1 MDIEIKKLCKSYGNE
16 PVLKDFSYT
25 FKDGSKTAIIGSSGI
40 GKTTL
45 LSILSGEV
53 PADSGIVS
61 GLETRR
67 IGMVFQEDR
76 LCENLTGLLNV
87 KMVTDI
93 LKIYSYKDI
102 SFYFEKIGLD
112 AASKKP
118 VTEYSGGMKR
128 RVAILRA
135 LLSGFDVLIMDEPLK
150 GLDKETKDKV
160 ISLILEFA
168 DKKTVIVAT
177 HDLNEANK
185 LQIEDVI
192 NLSDNPCSNFAFT
205 PTPSRH
211 PVRRSLSVSSN
222 LQVKPLPGSRFCRR

>member
-1 MDIEIKKLCKSYGNE
+1 MDIEIKKLSKSYGNE

-25 FKDGSKTAIIGSSGI
+25 FKEGSKTAVTGSSGI

-53 PADSGIVS
+53 SADSGVVS
-61 GLETRR
+61 GLETSR

-87 KMVTDI
+87 KMVTDT
-93 LKIYSYKDI
+93 LKKYSYKDI

-118 VTEYSGGMKR
+118 VSEYSGGMKR

-168 DKKTVIVAT
+168 GKKTLIVAT
-177 HDLNEANK
+177 HDLNEVK
-185 LQIEDVI
+185 ELQIEDVI
-192 NLSDNPCSNFAFT
+192 NLSDNP
-205 PTPSRH
+205 
-211 PVRRSLSVSSN
+211 
-222 LQVKPLPGSRFCRR
+222 

>member
-1 MDIEIKKLCKSYGNE
+1 MDIEIKKLSKSYENE
-16 PVLKDFSYT
+16 PVLKDFSYA
-25 FKDGSKTAIIGSSGI
+25 FKEGSKTAIIGGSGI

-53 PADSGIVS
+53 TADSGTVS
-61 GLETRR
+61 GLKSSQ

-93 LKIYSYKDI
+93 AKRYSDKDI
-102 SFYFEKIGLD
+102 SFYFKKIGLD

-118 VTEYSGGMKR
+118 VSEYSGGMKR

-135 LLSGFDVLIMDEPLK
+135 LLSDFDVMLMDEPLK

-160 ISLILEFA
+160 ISLILELT
-168 DKKTVIVAT
+168 DKKTLIVAT
-177 HDLNEANK
+177 HDLSEANE
-185 LQIEDVI
+185 LQIENVI
-192 NLSDNPCSNFAFT
+192 NLSDT
-205 PTPSRH
+205 H
-211 PVRRSLSVSSN
+211 
-222 LQVKPLPGSRFCRR
+222 

>member
-1 MDIEIKKLCKSYGNE
+1 MDIEVKNLCKTYDKE
-16 PVLKDFSYT
+16 PVLKDFSYA
-25 FKDGSKTAIIGSSGI
+25 FKEGSKTAIIGSSGI

-53 PADSGIVS
+53 TADSGTVS
-61 GLETRR
+61 GLKSSQ
-67 IGMVFQEDR
+67 ISMVFQEDR

-93 LKIYSYKDI
+93 AKRYSYKDI

-118 VTEYSGGMKR
+118 VSEYSGGMKR
-128 RVAILRA
+128 RIAILRA
-135 LLSGFDVLIMDEPLK
+135 LLADFDVMIMDEPLK
-150 GLDKETKDKV
+150 GLDKATKDKV

-168 DKKTVIVAT
+168 DKKTLIVAT
-177 HDLNEANK
+177 HDLNEVSE

-192 NLSDNPCSNFAFT
+192 NLSDA
-205 PTPSRH
+205 H
-211 PVRRSLSVSSN
+211 
-222 LQVKPLPGSRFCRR
+222 

>member
-1 MDIEIKKLCKSYGNE
+1 MDIEIKKLSKSYENE

-25 FKDGSKTAIIGSSGI
+25 FKEGSKTAIIGSSGI

-53 PADSGIVS
+53 TADSGTVS
-61 GLETRR
+61 GLKSSQ

-93 LKIYSYKDI
+93 AKRYSDKDI
-102 SFYFEKIGLD
+102 SFYFKKIGLD

-118 VTEYSGGMKR
+118 VSEYSGGMKR

-135 LLSGFDVLIMDEPLK
+135 LLSDFDVMLMDEPLK

-160 ISLILEFA
+160 ISLILELT
-168 DKKTVIVAT
+168 DKKTLIVAT
-177 HDLNEANK
+177 HDLSEANE

-192 NLSDNPCSNFAFT
+192 NLSDT
-205 PTPSRH
+205 H
-211 PVRRSLSVSSN
+211 
-222 LQVKPLPGSRFCRR
+222 

>member
-1 MDIEIKKLCKSYGNE
+1 MDIEIKKLSKSYENE

-25 FKDGSKTAIIGSSGI
+25 FKEGSKTAIIGSSGI

-53 PADSGIVS
+53 TADSGTVS
-61 GLETRR
+61 GLKSQQVS
-67 IGMVFQEDR
+67 MVFQEDR

-93 LKIYSYKDI
+93 SKRYSYKDI
-102 SFYFEKIGLD
+102 SFYFKKIGLD

-118 VTEYSGGMKR
+118 VSEYSGGMKR

-135 LLSGFDVLIMDEPLK
+135 LLSDFDVMLMDEPLK

-160 ISLILEFA
+160 VSLILELT
-168 DKKTVIVAT
+168 DKKTLIVAT
-177 HDLNEANK
+177 HDLSEANE
-185 LQIEDVI
+185 LQIKDVI
-192 NLSDNPCSNFAFT
+192 NLSDT
-205 PTPSRH
+205 H
-211 PVRRSLSVSSN
+211 
-222 LQVKPLPGSRFCRR
+222 